1 MPYVSKTWQ
10 NISSSPALKS
20 MYSSKPAK
28 EAQNL
33 DKERKPQIVGSYLLD
48 NELVHS
54 NSGKGLRH
62 VTCQATNSAQIP
74 VIQKSRNTE
83 SVTILL
89 KKYYLPI
96 TCTFSS
102 GFCTSRNLVLSTVY
116 KDKFQNFY
124 TWWND

>member
-10 NISSSPALKS
+10 NISSSPGLKS
-20 MYSSKPAK
+20 MYSSKPPK

-33 DKERKPQIVGSYLLD
+33 DKEREPQIVGSYLLD
-48 NELVHS
+48 NELVDS

-74 VIQKSRNTE
+74 VIQKSRNIE
-83 SVTILL
+83 SATILL

-96 TCTFSS
+96 T
-102 GFCTSRNLVLSTVY
+102 
-116 KDKFQNFY
+116 
-124 TWWND
+124 